1 MHIKNDNM
9 VDALIP
15 KVGFGMRD
23 DMINLQM
30 SAVNRLVANSQEAF
44 QKYAALTLN
53 QRKEIIESIR
63 KELTPM
69 IRDMAL
75 KEFEETGMGEIND
88 KSIKLYY
95 AIHKTPG
102 VEDLITEVQTGDDGM
117 TLYEYSAYGVVCAV
131 QPATNPC
138 ATIINNTI
146 SMLAAGNSIIHI
158 PHPRCVDVS
167 GFVIKK
173 INQVICNVC
182 GIDHLIDVAE
192 KSSMLLADEII
203 NHPDVSMIVA
213 TGGEKMLNHALT
225 SPKRV
230 IGAGPAN
237 PVVIVDETADIEK
250 AARDIVAG
258 ASFDNNIMCIT
269 EKSIVIVSSVVSKF
283 IECLKKEGV
292 YYVDNE
298 LEMLKLTKATLN
310 GDMKMNRGLEG
321 KHANYILQEAGIK
334 CDKKISLIVVNTIKK
349 HPFAT
354 EELLMPLV
362 PLIVVD
368 TFDEALETA
377 LFIEQGFRHTALI
390 HSQSI
395 LRLNK
400 AAHIMQTAIFIKNGS
415 SLLGLGFNGEEKT
428 SFTIANITG
437 EGMTTARNFAR
448 RRRCTLT
455 SGFSIR

>member
-1 MHIKNDNM
+1 MHVKNDTMTDVLN
-9 VDALIP
+9 I
-15 KVGFGMRD
+15 KKGFNLSD
-23 DMINLQM
+23 DIAELQM
-30 SAVNRLVANSQEAF
+30 STVNRLVSNSQEAF
-44 QKYAALTLN
+44 RKYAALTLN
-53 QRKEIIESIR
+53 HRKEIIENIR
-63 KELTPM
+63 KGLNP
-69 IRDMAL
+69 IIDDMAL
-75 KEFEETGMGEIND
+75 KEFEETGMGVIND

-95 AIHKTPG
+95 AIYKTPG

-117 TLYEYSAYGVVCAV
+117 TLYEYSAYGVVCAI

-158 PHPRCVDVS
+158 PHPRCIKVS
-167 GFVIKK
+167 NFVIKK
-173 INQVICNVC
+173 INRIIYDSC
-182 GIDHLIDVAE
+182 GIEHLVDVVE
-192 KSSMLLADEII
+192 KSSMILADEII
-203 NHPDVSMIVA
+203 NHPDVSMVVA
-213 TGGEKMLNHALT
+213 TGGQKMLNHALT

-250 AARDIVAG
+250 AAKDIVAG

-269 EKSIVIVSSVVSKF
+269 EKSIVIVSSIMSQFVES
-283 IECLKKEGV
+283 LKKQGV
-292 YYVDNE
+292 YYVNNE
-298 LEMLKLTKATLN
+298 LEMIKLTKATLN
-310 GDMKMNRGLEG
+310 NDMKMNREMEG
-321 KHANYILQEAGIK
+321 KHANYILQQAGIQ
-334 CDKKISLIVVNTIKK
+334 CNRQIRLIVVNTIKK

-354 EELLMPLV
+354 EELLMPLI
-362 PLIVVD
+362 PLIVVE

-377 LFIEQGFRHTALI
+377 LFIEQDFRHTAMI
-390 HSQSI
+390 HSQFI
-395 LRLNK
+395 LNLNK